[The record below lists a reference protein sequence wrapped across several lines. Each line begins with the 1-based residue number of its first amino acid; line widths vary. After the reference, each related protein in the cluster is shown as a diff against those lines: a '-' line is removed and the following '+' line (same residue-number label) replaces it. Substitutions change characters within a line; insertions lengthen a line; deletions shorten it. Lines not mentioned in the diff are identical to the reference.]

1 MVSLWLVNLD
11 SDAKD
16 TNEKSRKEII
26 MTIRRLIND
35 FKAWKAHV
43 LPFVLYLDFFNL

>member
-11 SDAKD
+11 CDAKD

-35 FKAWKAHV
+35 FEACKAHV
-43 LPFVLYLDFFNL
+43 LPFALYLDFF